1 MKKRKGLYKYDGY
14 LAFRVAAEAH
24 HAILPT
30 AECDGGSR
38 TMGAIFRAL
47 DKAYTDGIEDA
58 LQLSDEELKRER
70 RKIQPKHPDQDV

>member
-1 MKKRKGLYKYDGY
+1 
-14 LAFRVAAEAH
+14 
-24 HAILPT
+24 
-30 AECDGGSR
+30 
-38 TMGAIFRAL
+38 MGAIFRAL